1 MTSMNFPLST
11 CDLCKCVVVC
21 MNENMS
27 SEEEVLT
34 DVSCEISNHDNNEVL
49 SLKPTSLEDQSK
61 EDQPKMDQS
70 KMNQSEEDQ
79 SKENQSKEDDQSKED
94 QLKEDQP
101 KEEWLDIIGN
111 GQLMKKV
118 IKKGTKDVKPIQ
130 KDICTLKF
138 TGMLDDGTVVED
150 QDNISIQLGDFEV
163 IQGLDLTIVLMEL
176 GEIAEIKINPRFAY
190 GTRGEGSVPPN
201 ATITYIVELKAIED
215 NPDIESLSVKERRE
229 LGNKKRQRGNWWFVR
244 KELNFAIQ
252 CYRRASEYLQID
264 GMNWNEE
271 NEESGPITD
280 SQLQELLDD
289 CIKVYNNLAA
299 ALIEIGS
306 YNTALENVER
316 VLKYQPKNSKALFR
330 KGRILKAKGNYG
342 KAYMAFLEVQKIDP
356 DIKSLQTE
364 LMTLKEII
372 LKQTEKEKHLYAK
385 MLGINKETDKS
396 SKNIKVE
403 EKSKLA
409 KGILWTA
416 IGASAAVIGILVH
429 RFVS

>member
-1 MTSMNFPLST
+1 
-11 CDLCKCVVVC
+11 

-27 SEEEVLT
+27 SKEEVLT
-34 DVSCEISNHDNNEVL
+34 DVSCEISNNDNNGEVL
-49 SLKPTSLEDQSK
+49 PLKPSSLEDQSK

-70 KMNQSEEDQ
+70 KV
-79 SKENQSKEDDQSKED
+79 NQSKEDQPKEDQSKDQPKDDQPKED
-94 QLKEDQP
+94 QLKEDEP

-111 GQLMKKV
+111 GQLMKKL

-138 TGMLDDGTVVED
+138 TGVLDDGTVVED
-150 QDNISIQLGDFEV
+150 QDNISIQLGDFEIV
-163 IQGLDLTIVLMEL
+163 QGLDLTIVLMEL
-176 GEIAEIKINPRFAY
+176 GEIAEIKIDPRFAY
-190 GTRGEGSVPPN
+190 GTRGEGSIPPN
-201 ATITYIVELKAIED
+201 ATITYTVELKAIED
-215 NPDIESLSVKERRE
+215 SPDIESLSVKERRE

-280 SQLQELLDD
+280 SQLQGLLDD

-372 LKQTEKEKHLYAK
+372 LKQTEK
-385 MLGINKETDKS
+385 
-396 SKNIKVE
+396 
-403 EKSKLA
+403 
-409 KGILWTA
+409 
-416 IGASAAVIGILVH
+416 
-429 RFVS
+429 

>member
-1 MTSMNFPLST
+1 MTITLYT
-11 CDLCKCVVVC
+11 TE
-21 MNENMS
+21 MNESMS

-34 DVSCEISNHDNNEVL
+34 DVSCEISNYDNNGEVL
-49 SLKPTSLEDQSK
+49 SHKPSSLEDQSK
-61 EDQPKMDQS
+61 GDQHKQEGQPKKDQPNEDQPKEDQP
-70 KMNQSEEDQ
+70 KVDQPKEDQPKEDQ
-79 SKENQSKEDDQSKED
+79 SKDQSKGD
-94 QLKEDQP
+94 QS

-111 GQLMKKV
+111 GQLMKKI

-130 KDICTLKF
+130 KDVCTLTF
-138 TGMLDDGTVVED
+138 TGVLDDGIVVED
-150 QDNISIQLGDFEV
+150 QDNVSIQLGDFEV
-163 IQGLDLTIVLMEL
+163 VQGLDLTIVLMEL
-176 GEIAEIKINPRFAY
+176 GEIAEIKIDPRFAY
-190 GTRGEGSVPPN
+190 GTRGEGSIPPN
-201 ATITYIVELKAIED
+201 ATITYTVELKAIED
-215 NPDIESLSVKERRE
+215 SPDIESLSVKERRE

-252 CYRRASEYLQID
+252 CYQRASEYLQID

-280 SQLQELLDD
+280 SQLQGLLDD

-299 ALIEIGS
+299 ALIEMGS
-306 YNTALENVER
+306 YNTALENIER
-316 VLKYQPKNSKALFR
+316 VLKYQPKNLKALFR

-356 DIKSLQTE
+356 DVKSLQTE